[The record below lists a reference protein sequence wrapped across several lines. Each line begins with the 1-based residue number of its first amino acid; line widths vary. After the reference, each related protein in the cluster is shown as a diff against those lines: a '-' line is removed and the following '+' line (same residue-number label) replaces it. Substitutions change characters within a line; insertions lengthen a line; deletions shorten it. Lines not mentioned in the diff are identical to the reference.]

1 MILIIMQRWKKLWKI
16 GALPL
21 RGVGKLTDKDKK
33 ALMKVN
39 ATCNELANLDYIGFY
54 IFAKKNSKQAVFEY
68 NTRDYKVIAHFIA
81 VILADCASSFGVTP
95 EEFLKAVEEDFK
107 MELS

>member
-1 MILIIMQRWKKLWKI
+1 MENE
-16 GALPL
+16 
-21 RGVGKLTDKDKK
+21 DKK

-39 ATCNELANLDYIGFY
+39 AACNELANLDYIGFY
-54 IFAKKNSKQAVFEY
+54 IFSKRTSNRAVFEY

>member
-16 GALPL
+16 GALRL

-54 IFAKKNSKQAVFEY
+54 IFGKENSNKAVFKY
-68 NTRDYKVIAHFIA
+68 NLKGYKAIAHFIA
-81 VILADCASSFGVTP
+81 AILVSSASSFGVTP